1 MPKTDEQFL
10 KDRLAMF
17 ETEGWKDL
25 IADMKITEKN
35 VVDIRSLESEKD
47 LFHAKG
53 QLQILRQLNSLE
65 DATKLAVEQ
74 SSLQDSTKYNFTTLR
89 GGDQK

>member
-10 KDRLAMF
+10 KDRLDMF

-25 IADMKITEKN
+25 VADMKVTEEN

-47 LFHAKG
+47 LWHAKG
-53 QLQILRQLNSLE
+53 QLQVLRQFSSLE

-74 SSLQDSTKYNFTTLR
+74 SSL
-89 GGDQK
+89 